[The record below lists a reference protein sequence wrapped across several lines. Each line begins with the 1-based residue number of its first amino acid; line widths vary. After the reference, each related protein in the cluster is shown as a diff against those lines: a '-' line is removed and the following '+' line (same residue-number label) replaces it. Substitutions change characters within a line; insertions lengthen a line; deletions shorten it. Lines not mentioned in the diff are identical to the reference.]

1 MSNASVGMALL
12 LGCAMIGLSVGAKAA
27 ELRLIP
33 FGGLSLAA
41 TSNVF
46 LDTTGRKEDFSSQ
59 VEAGFSFTANGAR
72 FQANMQYTADY
83 LYFART
89 GRDTLQHD
97 GSGILRYAVV
107 PRILQ
112 IEATGVVREAFTSRA
127 GVFSGSRANL
137 AQGRQTIQSYQLGPD
152 LSFRLG
158 SLAEF
163 QGQYR
168 FSLTLN
174 DSGRKSAPA
183 NRPVIPFS
191 DSRGHQVSLD
201 LAGSRDRLRRLEWRL
216 FGRFNRTVR
225 SRLPQ
230 DIPLAQPVLPVFQTA
245 QGGLDLAYVL
255 TRALRVEGSVGYF
268 TTNTRFGTGRLRGL
282 RWDAGLRL
290 KGPRLEL
297 GARMGRRAGQ
307 TTIEATS
314 SYRILH
320 LSVSARYTDIVGSS
334 QQLLLDDA
342 LRLTA
347 PRLDTNQPVLPPG
360 LTLEPNVPLLAPPGF
375 DFSDR
380 NFRQR
385 RAAVEL
391 TWNRRRE
398 SAQVTGSWE
407 RRRFEDGSLARGF
420 GIDLTFRHQMTKRA
434 TLVVETSLR
443 HDRFET
449 GARTDDNLIVAAGG
463 NWTIT
468 RNLTGEIRY
477 TFSKRFSNLP
487 DVTFAEH
494 AVFAGLRIGL

>member
-1 MSNASVGMALL
+1 MRLALAGAVGL
-12 LGCAMIGLSVGAKAA
+12 LGGLVARPVDGAHAA
-27 ELRLIP
+27 ELRLTP

-46 LDTTGRKEDFSSQ
+46 LEPTARQEDFSSQ
-59 VEAGFSFTANGAR
+59 LEAGFGFTANGAR
-72 FQANMQYTADY
+72 FRANVQYFADY

-89 GRDTLQHD
+89 GRDKLQHD
-97 GSGILRYAVV
+97 GSGILRYDVL
-107 PRILQ
+107 PRILR

-137 AQGRQTIQSYQLGPD
+137 AQGRQTVQGYQFGPD

-191 DSRGHQVSLD
+191 DSHGHQVSLD

-225 SRLPQ
+225 SRPPQ
-230 DIPLAQPVLPVFQTA
+230 NVPLVQPVLPVFQTA

-255 TRALRVEGSVGYF
+255 TRAVRLEGSVGYF
-268 TTNTRFGTGRLRGL
+268 TTNTRFGTSRLRGL
-282 RWDAGLRL
+282 RWDAGVRL

-297 GARMGRRAGQ
+297 GARIGRRAGQ

-314 SYRILH
+314 SYRLRH

-360 LTLEPNVPLLAPPGF
+360 FTLEPNVPLLAPPGF

-391 TWNRRRE
+391 AWTRRRE
-398 SAQVTGSWE
+398 SAQLTGSWE

-420 GIDLTFRHQMTKRA
+420 GVDLTIGHQMTRRA
-434 TLVVETSLR
+434 TWVVEGSLR

-449 GARTDDNLIVAAGG
+449 GTRTDNNLIVATGG
-463 NWTIT
+463 NWTIA

-494 AVFAGLRIGL
+494 ALFAGLRIGL

>member
-1 MSNASVGMALL
+1 MPVSW
-12 LGCAMIGLSVGAKAA
+12 
-27 ELRLIP
+27 
-33 FGGLSLAA
+33 
-41 TSNVF
+41 
-46 LDTTGRKEDFSSQ
+46 
-59 VEAGFSFTANGAR
+59 
-72 FQANMQYTADY
+72 
-83 LYFART
+83 
-89 GRDTLQHD
+89 
-97 GSGILRYAVV
+97 
-107 PRILQ
+107 
-112 IEATGVVREAFTSRA
+112 SRA
-127 GVFSGSRANL
+127 ARVA
-137 AQGRQTIQSYQLGPD
+137 I
-152 LSFRLG
+152 
-158 SLAEF
+158 
-163 QGQYR
+163 
-168 FSLTLN
+168 N
-174 DSGRKSAPA
+174 DSGRRSTPEGQ
-183 NRPVIPFS
+183 PVIPFS

-225 SRLPQ
+225 SQPPQ
-230 DIPLAQPVLPVFQTA
+230 NIPLAQPVLPVFQTA

-268 TTNTRFGTGRLRGL
+268 TTNTRFGTTRLRGL

-290 KGPRLEL
+290 KGPRLAL

-314 SYRILH
+314 TYRILH

-347 PRLDTNQPVLPPG
+347 PRLDANQPVLPPG
-360 LTLEPNVPLLAPPGF
+360 LTLEPHVPLLAPPGF

-391 TWNRRRE
+391 AWNRRRE

-420 GIDLTFRHQMTKRA
+420 GMDLTFRHQMTKRA
-434 TLVVETSLR
+434 SWVVEASLR

-449 GARTDDNLIVAAGG
+449 GTRTDDNLIVATGG
-463 NWTIT
+463 NWTIA

-487 DVTFAEH
+487 DVIFAEH